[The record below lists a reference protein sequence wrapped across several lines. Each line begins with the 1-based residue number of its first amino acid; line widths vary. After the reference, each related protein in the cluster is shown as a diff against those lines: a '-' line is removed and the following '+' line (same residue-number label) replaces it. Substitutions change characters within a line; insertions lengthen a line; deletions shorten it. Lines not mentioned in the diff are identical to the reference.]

1 LPEKAQR
8 FAEKNGMQIDPQVMK
23 MTQEYLR
30 LDATRRAGICGSTRA
45 ILPSL
50 DRANSDRPDSS

>member
-23 MTQEYLR
+23 MTQKYLR
-30 LDATRRAGICGSTRA
+30 FSAA
-45 ILPSL
+45 
-50 DRANSDRPDSS
+50 